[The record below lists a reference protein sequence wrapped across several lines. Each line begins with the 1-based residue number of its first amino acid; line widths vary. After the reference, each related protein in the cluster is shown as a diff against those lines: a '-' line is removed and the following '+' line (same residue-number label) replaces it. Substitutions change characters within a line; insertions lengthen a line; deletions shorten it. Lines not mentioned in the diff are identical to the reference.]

1 MAITSGF
8 KGLAYIDY
16 SEYTDVDSEVES
28 STVSVPI
35 RCTDFGVNLEQDVK
49 FYEHTIG
56 LRDTIPTNGAQTK
69 GEQTDPVDVN
79 YQKYFFR
86 PGVKIIRG
94 SMGFP
99 ATIENLE
106 TVFYLAKTGQNF
118 KLTFYYD
125 CNIKREY
132 TKCKIN
138 SFTFNATAGDIITV
152 TLDIIGRFITESY
165 NKHTDYTVI
174 QKLITW
180 DVVKPTIILNVLNSS
195 GTVVHTTLTDPIK
208 TMEFTVN
215 NNCIP
220 IYTSGGN
227 SKNSLFPLD
236 IRVGMQEVTGSL
248 SYYIKGTG
256 INALSPNATT
266 STIKIYMEDPDALPD
281 PFVFDHTL
289 NVILK
294 PIQRSGAIGAVIS
307 TLAFVGIDH
316 ALGA

>member
-1 MAITSGF
+1 MAITAGF
-8 KGLAYIDY
+8 KGLASI
-16 SEYTDVDSEVES
+16 TDN
-28 STVSVPI
+28 STSTSI
-35 RCTDFGVNLEQDVK
+35 RCTDFSVNLEQDVK

-56 LRDTIPTNGAQTK
+56 LRDTIPTNGAVTK
-69 GEQTDPVDVN
+69 GEQTDPVTVN
-79 YQKYFFR
+79 NQKFFFR

-106 TVFYLAKTGQNF
+106 LVFGLAKTGKTF
-118 KLTFYYD
+118 KLVFNYD
-125 CNIKREY
+125 CNIKKEF
-132 TKCKIN
+132 TECKIN
-138 SFTFNATAGDIITV
+138 SFTFSATAGDIITI
-152 TLDIIGRFITESY
+152 TLDIIGRYFTESY
-165 NKHTDYTVI
+165 GANASYITG

-180 DVVKPTIILNVLNSS
+180 DAIKPTVTLNTLNTS
-195 GTVVHTTLTDPIK
+195 GASVATSLTDPIK

-227 SKNSLFPLD
+227 SSKNLYPHD

-256 INALSPNATT
+256 ANSLSPNATT
-266 STIKIYMEDPDALPD
+266 STIQIYISDPLATPN
-281 PFVFDHTL
+281 PFIFDHTL
-289 NVILK
+289 DVIMK
-294 PIQRSGAIGAVIS
+294 PTQRTGAVGAIIN
-307 TLAFVGIDH
+307 TIAFVGIGK